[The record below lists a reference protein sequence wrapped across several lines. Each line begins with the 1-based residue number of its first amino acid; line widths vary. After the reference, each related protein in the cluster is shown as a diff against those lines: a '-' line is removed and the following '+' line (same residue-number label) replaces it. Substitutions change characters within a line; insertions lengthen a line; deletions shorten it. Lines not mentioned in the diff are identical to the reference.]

1 MILRWQQIRG
11 KVKKRGHMNRA
22 QIQVFHNRHIR
33 TSTGQAH
40 LTFQEIADMLNL
52 LIERVRKIE
61 AKALL
66 KLKIT
71 QVN

>member
-1 MILRWQQIRG
+1 
-11 KVKKRGHMNRA
+11 MNRA

-61 AKALL
+61 AKVLL
-66 KLKIT
+66 KL
-71 QVN
+71 N